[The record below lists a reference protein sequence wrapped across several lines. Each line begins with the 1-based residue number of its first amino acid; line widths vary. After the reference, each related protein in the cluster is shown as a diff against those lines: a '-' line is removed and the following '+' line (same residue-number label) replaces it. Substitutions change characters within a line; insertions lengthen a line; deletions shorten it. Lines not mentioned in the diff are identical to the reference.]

1 MGRIRDGVKRPSYLL
16 FSMAAR
22 QIVAKTCQN
31 LQRVDFSGVYEAV
44 GAPILRTRSGFVG
57 ICGSCSLVAI
67 RSFRRRLRQ
76 PTKSDI
82 CILMGPALPIRHG
95 LAHGSFWSLPSASLR
110 LHVLSSLSTFIRSL
124 TWIFSSE
131 RTAFLIFWRDFSV
144 ALPAASLSNFASISL
159 QVKGRFEPPG

>member
-1 MGRIRDGVKRPSYLL
+1 MGRIRTASSDQATCCSRWRPDKSLPKP
-16 FSMAAR
+16 AR
-22 QIVAKTCQN
+22 TSNALIFLAF
-31 LQRVDFSGVYEAV
+31 LRPLGHRFFGPEAD
-44 GAPILRTRSGFVG
+44 FVG

-131 RTAFLIFWRDFSV
+131 RTAFLIFWRDLSV